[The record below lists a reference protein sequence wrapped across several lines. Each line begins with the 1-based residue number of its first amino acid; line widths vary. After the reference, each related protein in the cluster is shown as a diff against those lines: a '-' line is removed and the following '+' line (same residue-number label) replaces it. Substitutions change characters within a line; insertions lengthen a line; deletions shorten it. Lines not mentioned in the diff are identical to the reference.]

1 MKTIE
6 IKTTGAGAT
15 VAFPFE
21 LKDAFRNAFPSAKWN
36 AAAKVWTVGT
46 RSITRLNDWADKIRA
61 SGILAE
67 LEVNEELELSNREI
81 DRLSVEIAK
90 VRDMLKAAQATTD
103 AAAAARAR
111 AVQLSVELEGMKA
124 ELAYA
129 TKMKIEAEAAATEAE
144 RSVAEVVATVAS
156 ETEITMIRNGMVA
169 DARRPSPSTRE
180 AFVKKRARMAEILS
194 ELNRAG
200 LTSAVVR
207 RSAAADWNRTTH
219 DQSPLRIAVEF
230 ELVKIDA

>member
-1 MKTIE
+1 MKTID
-6 IKTTGAGAT
+6 IKTTSAGAT

-36 AAAKVWTVGT
+36 AAAKVWTVGS
-46 RSITRLNDWADKIRA
+46 RSITRLNDWADKIRT

-90 VRDMLKAAQATTD
+90 VREMLKAAKATAD

-111 AVQLSVELEGMKA
+111 AAQLSVELDGMKA
-124 ELAYA
+124 ELASA
-129 TKMKIEAEAAATEAE
+129 TDKKIEAENSAAEAA

-156 ETEITMIRNGMVA
+156 EAEVTMLRNGMVA
-169 DARRPSPSTRE
+169 DARRPSPDTRE
-180 AFVKKRARMAEILS
+180 AFAKKRARMSDILAA
-194 ELNRAG
+194 LNNAG

-207 RSAAADWNRTTH
+207 RCATADWNRTMR